1 MHLKQFFW
9 TPLGLWYYIKYMNS
23 TNFNT
28 HIVGRA
34 GSGKTFFISN
44 QASALLKEG
53 KKVLFID
60 YYKVDT
66 FPEAPSLVI
75 NHLVTFGN
83 DFDNFKYED
92 LEKMLKDFLQ
102 KNSSAKI
109 IISVPEIGDERARR
123 ICDLLTDYILNN
135 QEFFA
140 DYFIFIDEIFRFNPV
155 KIQQLLSESKN
166 NHISYT
172 FVYQYLEQFSKE
184 VTDKWLN
191 TCKNIIFSISPDDS
205 AYIAG
210 AYGLD
215 PDSLHS
221 LKQYEYKE
229 LGPLDS
235 NH

>member
-1 MHLKQFFW
+1 
-9 TPLGLWYYIKYMNS
+9 MNS

-28 HIVGRA
+28 HIMGRA

-60 YYKVDT
+60 YYNVDT

-75 NHLVTFGN
+75 SPLANPLLILTN
-83 DFDNFKYED
+83 DSSDDAFKYED
-92 LEKMLKDFLQ
+92 LEKTLKDFLQ

-109 IISVPEIGDERARR
+109 IIAKDQIGEARATR
-123 ICDLLTDYILNN
+123 ICNLLLDVILNN

-166 NHISYT
+166 NRISFT
-172 FVYQYLEQFSKE
+172 LAHQYMEQLQE
-184 VTDKWLN
+184 DLN
-191 TCKNIIFSISPDDS
+191 KVLFTTCKNIIFKISPFDS
-205 AYIAG
+205 EFVASTFG
-210 AYGLD
+210 ANPAELENLN
-215 PDSLHS
+215 PF
-221 LKQYEYKE
+221 EYREFEQIVK
-229 LGPLDS
+229 
-235 NH
+235 